1 MTTATDLARQLQLTP
16 QQLATLQDLLAR
28 HTPQS
33 QAWAYGS
40 RVARRAHEGSD
51 LDLVLR
57 DSADPSRRA
66 AGLHAL
72 RDALSDSSLPI
83 LVDVHDWADL
93 PAAFRHEIE
102 RHHLAL
108 PLAASAL
115 TSGRP
120 GAATRVR
127 VAGRT
132 SPSTPRK
139 PLPDG

>member
-1 MTTATDLARQLQLTP
+1 MQE
-16 QQLATLQDLLAR
+16 LLAQ
-28 HTPQS
+28 HTPHS

-57 DSADPSRRA
+57 DPANPLRRT

-93 PAAFRHEIE
+93 PAAFRLEIE
-102 RHHLAL
+102 RYHLEL
-108 PLAASAL
+108 PFPAAAL
-115 TSGRP
+115 T
-120 GAATRVR
+120 
-127 VAGRT
+127 
-132 SPSTPRK
+132 
-139 PLPDG
+139 